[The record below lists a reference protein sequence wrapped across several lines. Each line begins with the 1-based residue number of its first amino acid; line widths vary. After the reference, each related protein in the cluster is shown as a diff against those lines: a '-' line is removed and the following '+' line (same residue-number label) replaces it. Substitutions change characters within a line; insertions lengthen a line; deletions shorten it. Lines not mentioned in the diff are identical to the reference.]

1 MIIAKALTKKFD
13 SKIALDSIT
22 LSIPDGCVYGLVG
35 SNGSGKSTLLRL
47 ISGVYMEDGGEI
59 NVDGERSFNNP
70 MVKSK
75 IAFLGD
81 TPYFLPQ
88 SDLKEMASLYSG
100 MYPDF
105 DYEIYNHLLT
115 VFPLNQKARLSTFSK
130 GMQRQAALILALST
144 NPRYLLM
151 DEAFDGLDV
160 VMRRVLANI
169 VMDGV
174 EKRGMTA
181 IIASHNLRELEN
193 VCDNVC
199 VIHDG
204 KIISN
209 GSIESLRGNMH
220 KIQVAFS
227 EVPDMSV
234 FDSLYV
240 MKSERTGSLLSLV
253 VKGNEDEIMQYINSL
268 APLYAECIEPTLE
281 EVFVYE
287 LEVVGYDVKNI
298 LS

>member
-1 MIIAKALTKKFD
+1 
-13 SKIALDSIT
+13 
-22 LSIPDGCVYGLVG
+22 
-35 SNGSGKSTLLRL
+35 
-47 ISGVYMEDGGEI
+47 MEDGGEI
-59 NVDGERSFNNP
+59 TVDGERSFNNP
-70 MVKSK
+70 KIKSQ

-88 SDLKEMASLYSG
+88 SNLKEMAILYSS
-100 MYPDF
+100 MYQEFDF
-105 DYEIYNHLLT
+105 DVYNHLLT
-115 VFPLNQKARLSTFSK
+115 VFPLDQNARLSTFSK

-144 NPRYLLM
+144 KPRYLLM

-169 VMDGV
+169 VMESV
-174 EKRGMTA
+174 EKHNTTA

-193 VCDNVC
+193 VCDRVC
-199 VIHDG
+199 VVHNG
-204 KIISN
+204 NIISN
-209 GSIESLRGNMH
+209 GSIESLRGNIH
-220 KIQVAFS
+220 KVQVAFS

-253 VKGNEDEIMQYINSL
+253 VKGNENEIMDYINTL
-268 APLYAECIEPTLE
+268 NPLYAECIEPTLE

-287 LEVVGYDVKNI
+287 LEVIGYDVKNI